1 MIADGMAGWCDWS
14 TGNMGDCG
22 YGDDGAEGGLCVARM
37 TINVL
42 VCNLFY
48 RPVAFIVCSSD
59 THWCP

>member
-1 MIADGMAGWCDWS
+1 
-14 TGNMGDCG
+14 MGDCG

-48 RPVAFIVCSSD
+48 RPVVFIVCSSG
-59 THWCP
+59 TPWCP